1 MVSRTV
7 ALFVLLDVALV
18 VCLLS
23 MLLCL
28 HPFKF
33 DFVSEW
39 MRQCKN
45 DSEKFVL
52 PYLLVVLLILVT
64 QLQLHWMF
72 LVSLHHL
79 AAAAYLHGHDEHAG
93 RRKRHV
99 DARTYMLVQLCS
111 KAPHDPRVCAT
122 GHSDEAFLAGIAVV
136 VGIVAIVY
144 YDWTSR
150 QSWLHFYGVALFCA
164 GFFVT
169 LQIIWWNL
177 QKASS
182 VATLRHMKPLRG
194 MHWVVDT
201 VIVLACLL
209 FLTTNYLLGQTGAVV
224 VSSELVAFAF
234 LMLQF
239 VYLFYICC
247 CSAPVHLPTRSSCV
261 SLRLWFF
268 LFLLSPFLMTGK
280 L

>member
-1 MVSRTV
+1 MLSRKL
-7 ALFVLLDVALV
+7 AFFVLLDVALV
-18 VCLLS
+18 VCLLL

-39 MRQCKN
+39 MRQCKI
-45 DSEKFVL
+45 DDEKFVL
-52 PYLLVVLLILVT
+52 PYLVAVLLILVA
-64 QLQLHWMF
+64 QLQLNWMF

-79 AAAAYLHGHDEHAG
+79 NAAAQLHGHDAHDD

-99 DARTYMLVQLCS
+99 DTRTHMLVQLCI
-111 KAPHDPRVCAT
+111 KAPQDPRVCVT
-122 GHSDEAFLAGIAVV
+122 GHSDEAFIASIAVV

-194 MHWVVDT
+194 MHWAVDT

-247 CSAPVHLPTRSSCV
+247 CSIPVHLPTRPSSVALRAWFCV
-261 SLRLWFF
+261 
-268 LFLLSPFLMTGK
+268 LLLCPFLVTGK

>member
-7 ALFVLLDVALV
+7 VLFVLLDVALL
-18 VCLLS
+18 VCLLC

-33 DFVSEW
+33 DFISEW

-45 DSEKFVL
+45 NDELFML
-52 PYLLVVLLILVT
+52 PYLLTVIVILVT
-64 QLQLHWMF
+64 QLQLNWMF

-79 AAAAYLHGHDEHAG
+79 TASVQLHGHDEHVG
-93 RRKRHV
+93 RRKKHV
-99 DARTYMLVQLCS
+99 DTRTYMLVQFCS
-111 KAPHDPRVCAT
+111 KAPQDPRVCVT
-122 GHSDEAFLAGIAVV
+122 GHSDEAFLASLAVV
-136 VGIVAIVY
+136 IGILAIVY

-150 QSWLHFYGVALFCA
+150 QSWLHFYGVALLSG
-164 GFFVT
+164 GFFVI

-194 MHWVVDT
+194 MHWAMDT
-201 VIVLACLL
+201 VIIVACLL
-209 FLTTNYLLGQTGAVV
+209 FLSTNFLFGQTGAVV
-224 VSSELVAFAF
+224 VGSELLAFGF

-247 CSAPVHLPTRSSCV
+247 CSIPVHLPTRPSYV
-261 SLRLWFF
+261 TLRLWFC
-268 LFLLSPFLMTGK
+268 FLLLGPFLMTGK